1 MLFVGSMSR
10 NNPWNISG
18 APLPSRERS
27 EKSIG
32 ICEGQGMAS
41 FT

>member
-1 MLFVGSMSR
+1 MLCVGSTSHK
-10 NNPWNISG
+10 NPWNISG
-18 APLPSRERS
+18 DPIPSRERS

-32 ICEGQGMAS
+32 ICEGQGVAS